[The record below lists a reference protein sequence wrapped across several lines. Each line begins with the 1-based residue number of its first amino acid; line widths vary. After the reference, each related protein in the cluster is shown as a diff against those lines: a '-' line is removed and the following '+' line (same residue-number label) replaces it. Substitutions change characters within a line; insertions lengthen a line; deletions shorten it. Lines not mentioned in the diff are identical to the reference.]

1 MQSQFAAP
9 MMESMQNVA
18 QQPLSRMFPGAPPEA
33 LDLLARLL
41 AFNPDARCCLCLLK
55 REREAGASDS

>member
-9 MMESMQNVA
+9 MMESLQSVV

-41 AFNPDARCCLCLLK
+41 AFNPDAR
-55 REREAGASDS
+55 

>member
-41 AFNPDARCCLCLLK
+41 AFNPDARCCLCLL
-55 REREAGASDS
+55 D